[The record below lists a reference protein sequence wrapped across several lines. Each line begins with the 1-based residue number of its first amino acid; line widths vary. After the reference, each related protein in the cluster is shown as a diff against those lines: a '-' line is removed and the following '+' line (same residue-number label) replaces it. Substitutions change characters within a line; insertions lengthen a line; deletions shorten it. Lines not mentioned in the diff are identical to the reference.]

1 MRVIFITDS
10 YYPSPSPNAICVK
23 KLKDVFDEKEI
34 TTDIIAVRTFSKNTK
49 LLRDNSIHFVN
60 PDFLFS
66 ALIEAKAANNLKRFS
81 FISKL
86 FKIFQSIFT
95 DIF

>member
-60 PDFLFS
+60 PDFL
-66 ALIEAKAANNLKRFS
+66 LKLKQLT
-81 FISKL
+81 ILNVLVL
-86 FKIFQSIFT
+86 FLNCLKFGELFMDYSGR
-95 DIF
+95 